1 MPINWNLK
9 SALVERF
16 GSQVEA
22 AREMEIRENR
32 LSYIVRGHTEPSERE
47 REALEEAL
55 GRATEPVNRMRHF
68 PFGDYCTRS
77 SVW

>member
-1 MPINWNLK
+1 MSINWNLK

-32 LSYIVRGHTEPSERE
+32 LSYIVRGHVRPTERE
-47 REALEEAL
+47 REALEKSL
-55 GRATEPVNRMRHF
+55 GRGVVRNLLKR
-68 PFGDYCTRS
+68 
-77 SVW
+77 

>member
-55 GRATEPVNRMRHF
+55 GRAMVRRLLKSNSQKERNN
-68 PFGDYCTRS
+68 G
-77 SVW
+77 